1 LLATEKRALEPSQQQ
16 KVLLMEFPGY
26 RNKRVVVSGCF
37 SGMGEAT
44 ARLLLTLGA
53 EVHGLDY
60 KDCTLELA
68 SFNHMDLRDP
78 ASVDAAVERIGGTI
92 DSLFNCAGLSVIAP
106 PIDIVKV
113 NYIGTRHLT
122 ERVIARMGKGGAIA
136 NISSRGGAGWPRRI
150 PLLVDLIARDSY
162 EAAVTWF
169 QENRAAAGEGY
180 IFSKEAVIVWTMR
193 ACADLMRRGIRINC
207 TLPGSTQTPMLSD
220 FDTVMPPGM
229 REEVLMPSG
238 RCAMP
243 EEQAAPLV
251 FLNSDAASY
260 INGVALPVDG
270 GFMGSAMAAGQIASP
285 AASLGMKQ

>member
-1 LLATEKRALEPSQQQ
+1 M
-16 KVLLMEFPGY
+16 MEFPGY
-26 RNKRVVVSGCF
+26 KNKRVVVSGCY

-44 ARLLLTLGA
+44 SRLLLTLGA

-60 KDCTLELA
+60 KDCTLKLA
-68 SFNHMDLRDP
+68 SFNRMDLRDP
-78 ASVDAAVERIGGTI
+78 ASIDAAVERIGGTI
-92 DSLFNCAGLSVIAP
+92 DSLFNCAGLSLTAP
-106 PIDIVKV
+106 PLDIVKV

-122 ERVIARMGKGGAIA
+122 DRVIARMGKGGAIA
-136 NISSRGGAGWPRRI
+136 NIASRGGAGWPRRI
-150 PLLVDLIARDSY
+150 PLLLDLIARDSY
-162 EAAVTWF
+162 EAAVAWF

-180 IFSKEAVIVWTMR
+180 TFSKEAVIVWTMR
-193 ACADLMRRGIRINC
+193 ACADLIRRGIRINC

-220 FDTVMPPGM
+220 FGPSGV
-229 REEVLMPSG
+229 REEMLMPSG

-260 INGVALPVDG
+260 ITGVALPVDG